1 MPASDV
7 GASRGPTR
15 FRVTALAALALHR
28 GAAGLMLVL
37 AVLAAL
43 VFCRESFAAEPGDVT
58 SGALMMRARDAKTGG
73 DQVVEAVR
81 LGTDIDMTVSGLTV
95 TKN

>member
-7 GASRGPTR
+7 GASRGPSQNR
-15 FRVTALAALALHR
+15 FGPRVIALANLALHR

-58 SGALMMRARDAKTGG
+58 SGRTPGRPARPAPASIRPRRGAG
-73 DQVVEAVR
+73 R
-81 LGTDIDMTVSGLTV
+81 GWPGR
-95 TKN
+95 

>member
-7 GASRGPTR
+7 GAPRGPSR
-15 FRVTALAALALHR
+15 PRVTALAALALHR

-58 SGALMMRARDAKTGG
+58 SGALMMRAKRWRRRSSRPCGWEPTS
-73 DQVVEAVR
+73 
-81 LGTDIDMTVSGLTV
+81 T
-95 TKN
+95 